1 MDTSRAIRKRLEEGL
16 QEHQRGAL
24 EAAQVIY
31 QGVLDDDPGNADAYH
46 FLGLIAHQQQNFKT
60 AVTFIQKA
68 IAGDNARPTFHFN
81 LGAAQLAS
89 GGTEAARASYERAA
103 IFKPDW
109 PEAHFNAGSLAGQMN
124 DAEQALSSLTRAIE
138 LRENYAEAHS
148 SLAAV
153 LNILNRSAE
162 AKVSASRALQLDPE
176 LAEAWINLGNA
187 EDKLGDL
194 SAAEAA
200 HRQSIKANPANAS
213 GYYNL
218 GNTLADMWQQTEA
231 IRYFRKALEIS
242 PGFENAQDNL
252 LLNLLYDPNATEASL
267 LHESM
272 SCEKQLSLT
281 SAQADHNN
289 VRQPDRPLHIGYVS
303 PDFRTHSCA
312 YFLEALFRHHD
323 RVQFVI
329 FAYAN
334 VAQPD
339 KTSSRFQEMA
349 DHWHNISGMSDEA
362 AVQLIVANKIDVLV
376 DLAGRSKNHRLG
388 IFRRKP
394 APIQISWLGYP
405 GTTGVP
411 AIDYR
416 ITDTTADPIGLAD
429 EHHAETLLR
438 LDGGFHCY
446 TPPDPSPKPA
456 PSPVNRNGYVTFG
469 SFNNLA
475 KVSEY
480 TIAIWS
486 DILRKTPQS
495 VLLLKSL
502 SLGSRETRDT
512 ILAAFNARGIDANR
526 IKLMGWIPKSETP
539 LAAYHQIDIAL
550 DTFPYNGTTTT
561 FEALWMGVPVVTV
574 SGSRHAG
581 RVGASIL
588 GALDLGDLVALTTT
602 DYIESCTSLAR
613 DTKKLNSLRHS
624 LRTRLRNSTLMDGL
638 GFTRKMEEALR
649 QTWQSWCA
657 KPAAGNL

>member
-1 MDTSRAIRKRLEEGL
+1 MDISRAIRKRLEEGL

-31 QGVLDDDPGNADAYH
+31 QGVLDDDPENADAYH
-46 FLGLIAHQQQNFKT
+46 FLGLIAHQQQNFET
-60 AVTFIQKA
+60 AVTLIQRA
-68 IAGDNARPTFHFN
+68 IAKDNARPTFHFN
-81 LGAAQLAS
+81 LGAAQLAL

-138 LRENYAEAHS
+138 LRGNYAEAHS

-153 LNILNRSAE
+153 LNILNRPAD
-162 AKVSASRALQLDPE
+162 AKVSANRALQLDPE

-200 HRQSIKANPANAS
+200 HRQSIQANPANAS

-231 IRYFRKALEIS
+231 LRYFRKALEIS
-242 PGFENAQDNL
+242 PEFENAQDNL

-267 LHESM
+267 FHESRT
-272 SCEKQLSLT
+272 CEKKLSLP
-281 SAQADHNN
+281 SARANHNN
-289 VRQPDRPLHIGYVS
+289 GRQPDRPLHIGYVS

-339 KTSSRFQEMA
+339 KTSSRFQKMA

-362 AVQLIVANKIDVLV
+362 AVQLIGANKIDVLV

-416 ITDTTADPIGLAD
+416 ITDTTADPIGPAD
-429 EHHAETLLR
+429 DHHTETLLR

-456 PSPVNRNGYVTFG
+456 PRVPSTAMDMSLLGRSTTWRKC
-469 SFNNLA
+469 L
-475 KVSEY
+475 
-480 TIAIWS
+480 
-486 DILRKTPQS
+486 KTP
-495 VLLLKSL
+495 
-502 SLGSRETRDT
+502 
-512 ILAAFNARGIDANR
+512 
-526 IKLMGWIPKSETP
+526 
-539 LAAYHQIDIAL
+539 
-550 DTFPYNGTTTT
+550 
-561 FEALWMGVPVVTV
+561 
-574 SGSRHAG
+574 
-581 RVGASIL
+581 
-588 GALDLGDLVALTTT
+588 
-602 DYIESCTSLAR
+602 
-613 DTKKLNSLRHS
+613 
-624 LRTRLRNSTLMDGL
+624 
-638 GFTRKMEEALR
+638 
-649 QTWQSWCA
+649 
-657 KPAAGNL
+657 